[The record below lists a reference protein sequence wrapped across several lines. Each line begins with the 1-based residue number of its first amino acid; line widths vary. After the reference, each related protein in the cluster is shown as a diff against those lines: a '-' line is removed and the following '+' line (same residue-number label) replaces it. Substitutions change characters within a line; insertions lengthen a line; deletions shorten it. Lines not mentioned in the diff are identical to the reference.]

1 MEHNIGEI
9 KNVPSSAK
17 IIAVMGSKALDE
29 TFSDISI
36 PQNQKKSTVS
46 GKKISNGRSALPKT
60 DKNSAKQGTSTVAD
74 ADKIEV
80 SRGQY
85 EKMKANLESDK
96 VYSKREV
103 VETLDAARGLLSKK
117 EGRSPF
123 FFIYFS
129 CSAYKASTTYNY

>member
-1 MEHNIGEI
+1 MRH
-9 KNVPSSAK
+9 
-17 IIAVMGSKALDE
+17 
-29 TFSDISI
+29 
-36 PQNQKKSTVS
+36 
-46 GKKISNGRSALPKT
+46 ALPKT
-60 DKNSAKQGTSTVAD
+60 DGKASDQGIAKVAD
-74 ADKIEV
+74 TDKIKV
-80 SRGQY
+80 SRGKLEQ
-85 EKMKANLESDK
+85 MRANYKGDK